1 MAQLGKI
8 TQFQKIINPT
18 VEEKLK
24 GHKTYKV
31 ISEEFGVPQSVIFNR
46 IKGRST
52 SMLCTKSGR
61 RPVLDSNIESVLVN
75 CIVARAQ
82 MGYPCDKE
90 ELQCLVQ
97 EYIVANGIQN
107 PFNNNKPGNDWYYSF
122 MKRNPKL
129 NFKKP
134 EQLQKLRKDA
144 RKPEIIY
151 HFYSNLE
158 NICQEKLLI
167 SQFVFNA
174 DESGFRTDPSRLKA
188 IGEKGKALSR
198 VTGGSGRESIS
209 VLACISADGLYLPP
223 LIIFKGMAV
232 QARWTSEK
240 SFPGTLYA
248 VSKNGWMEEP
258 VFYNWF
264 ENAFVPFVIKKRKD
278 LGTNSNALLLYDG
291 HCSHISMRIIELAM
305 KNNIT
310 LFKFPSHLTDRLQ
323 PLDKCVFGPLKSV
336 WDKELI
342 HFGKTMIGK
351 GPGRLT
357 KAMFSELLGKA
368 WSVGMKS
375 ENIISGFRT
384 TGVFPVD
391 KNKFPLTEFDPN
403 ELNYYLRIEAE
414 KQNKILH
421 SAIEPSSSTSRN
433 ILTEPNEHIELSAS
447 NDSITQCESTS
458 LNEIIISDN
467 IDSSPLLPHTPLSD
481 GNHNINNLLS
491 DKTTSSPTDIIG
503 IFTKHLGQLKAM
515 TSSPRESKDPTP
527 RLKTARYGEVLTN
540 ETVLMRLKEVTE
552 KLVLNRQFLYKILRL

>member
-1 MAQLGKI
+1 
-8 TQFQKIINPT
+8 
-18 VEEKLK
+18 
-24 GHKTYKV
+24 
-31 ISEEFGVPQSVIFNR
+31 
-46 IKGRST
+46 
-52 SMLCTKSGR
+52 
-61 RPVLDSNIESVLVN
+61 
-75 CIVARAQ
+75 
-82 MGYPCDKE
+82 
-90 ELQCLVQ
+90 
-97 EYIVANGIQN
+97 
-107 PFNNNKPGNDWYYSF
+107 
-122 MKRNPKL
+122 
-129 NFKKP
+129 
-134 EQLQKLRKDA
+134 
-144 RKPEIIY
+144 
-151 HFYSNLE
+151 
-158 NICQEKLLI
+158 
-167 SQFVFNA
+167 
-174 DESGFRTDPSRLKA
+174 
-188 IGEKGKALSR
+188 
-198 VTGGSGRESIS
+198 
-209 VLACISADGLYLPP
+209 
-223 LIIFKGMAV
+223 
-232 QARWTSEK
+232 
-240 SFPGTLYA
+240 

-278 LGTNSNALLLYDG
+278 LGTNSNTLLLYDG
-291 HCSHISMRIIELAM
+291 HCSHISMRIIGLAM

-491 DKTTSSPTDIIG
+491 DETTSSPTDIIG

-540 ETVLMRLKEVTE
+540 ETVLMRLKEATE
-552 KLVLNRQFLYKILRL
+552 KHSKKKTLGAKRGRPSLKKKLFEDEEKTNTEVLTDDETTIDQLEIIGDDFEDVNDIPTDIGINEVQYEQVIWESIKPGVYVLVDFLGGPRNKTHFKYVCVVQSVDDEDGEIVVMGLKKTDDFGTEFIVDDQDITTISADMIQAILPSLKFIMKKRKMIYKFPGFVSVNEK